1 MKKLTH
7 KIIISITMIIV
18 AAIMITSCN
27 KDDTM
32 NTVKPNKDI
41 SVVKGRLKFHSLD
54 AFANT
59 IKEKK

>member
-1 MKKLTH
+1 
-7 KIIISITMIIV
+7 MIIV